1 MVRSVIVGYQTKA
14 MEANF
19 NWWCNTF
26 VPVGKSAT
34 ELTLGDITPS
44 SGFVFST
51 IDFVDDQGAVVVLND
66 PDVGDGVMKSYTYWN
81 AGDAVAGVAGW
92 YLYDDARAEYPK
104 NDVPLK
110 LGEAYIAACYSGEEG
125 ETLTYNGE
133 VYKESMPYELASN
146 FNWLGN
152 CAPTDITLSDITV
165 DSNFVFSTIDFVDDQ
180 GAVVVLNDPDVGDG
194 VMKSYTYWN
203 AGDAVAGVAGW
214 YLYDDARA
222 EHPKN
227 DVVVPSGN
235 AFIAACYSGEED
247 AVITL
252 PSALK

>member
-1 MVRSVIVGYQTKA
+1 

-34 ELTLGDITPS
+34 ELTLEDITPS
-44 SGFVFST
+44 SGYVFST
-51 IDFVDDQGAVVVLND
+51 IDFVDDQGATIVFKDSDLGEGTV
-66 PDVGDGVMKSYTYWN
+66 KSYTYWS
-81 AGDAVAGVAGW
+81 AGDAAAKVAGW
-92 YLYDDARAEYPK
+92 YLVDDTYAEYPK

-110 LGEAYIAACYSGEEG
+110 LGEAYIAYCYPNEEG

-152 CAPTDITLSDITV
+152 CAPVDITLSDITV

-180 GAVVVLNDPDVGDG
+180 GATVVFKDSDLGEGTV
-194 VMKSYTYWN
+194 KSYTYWS
-203 AGDAVAGVAGW
+203 AGDAAAKVAGW
-214 YLYDDARA
+214 YLVDDTYAKY
-222 EHPKN
+222 PKN
-227 DVVVPSGN
+227 DVVISAGN
-235 AFIAACYSGEED
+235 AFIAYCYPGEEGS
-247 AVITL
+247 VFTL